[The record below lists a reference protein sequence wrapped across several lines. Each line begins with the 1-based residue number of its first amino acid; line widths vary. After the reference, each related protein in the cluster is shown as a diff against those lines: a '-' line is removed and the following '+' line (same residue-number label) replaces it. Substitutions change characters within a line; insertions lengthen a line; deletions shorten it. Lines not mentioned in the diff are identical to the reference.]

1 MQLDSRQLAAFAAVL
16 REGSFEAAARALH
29 LTPSAVSQRI
39 KALEERLGRVL
50 VRRGS
55 PCVATEAGESLHRHA
70 QQLQL
75 LEAQALAP
83 FGLTEVAALR
93 DARPGATG
101 RPAPLPLAL
110 AVNADSLATWF
121 VPALAALRES
131 HAVAFD
137 LHVED
142 QDHSGELLRQGRV
155 LAAVSAEPE
164 PVQGCRV
171 QPLGRMRY
179 LAVASPAFMRRHFP
193 QGLDDAALAE
203 APVCVFNQKDQ
214 LQARFLRQ
222 LSRRRLSPP
231 QHRVPSTHGFVHAA
245 LHGLGWGM
253 NPEALVAPLLA
264 AGDLVELAP
273 GRSLD
278 VPLYWQ
284 HWRLEAE
291 VLRALGAA
299 VSAAARAG
307 LRPMGTPSSAGGPD

>member
-16 REGSFEAAARALH
+16 REGSFDAAARALH
-29 LTPSAVSQRI
+29 VTPSAISQRI

-50 VRRGS
+50 IRRGS
-55 PCVATEAGESLHRHA
+55 PCVATEAGESLQRHA
-70 QQLQL
+70 QQLRL

-83 FGLTEVAALR
+83 FGLAA
-93 DARPGATG
+93 AGPGACAIGAG
-101 RPAPLPLAL
+101 RPTPPLPLAI

-121 VPALAALRES
+121 VPALAALRAQHDVS
-131 HAVAFD
+131 LD

-155 LAAVSAEPE
+155 LAAVSAEPA
-164 PVQGCRV
+164 PVQGCSV

-179 LAVASPAFMRRHFP
+179 LAVASPAFMARHFP
-193 QGLDDAALAE
+193 QGVNDAALAR
-203 APVCVFNQKDQ
+203 APCNVFNQKDQ

-253 NPEALVAPLLA
+253 NPDVLVAPLLA
-264 AGDLVELAP
+264 SGELVELRP
-273 GRSLD
+273 GQVLD

-291 VLRALGAA
+291 VLRHLGAA
-299 VSAAARAG
+299 VAAAARAG
-307 LRPMGTPSSAGGPD
+307 LRPMKTPSSAGGMH

>member
-1 MQLDSRQLAAFAAVL
+1 MQIDSRQLVAFAAVL

-29 LTPSAVSQRI
+29 VTPSAVSQRI

-50 VRRGS
+50 IRRGS
-55 PCVATEAGESLHRHA
+55 PCVATEAGESLQRHA

-75 LEAQALAP
+75 LEAQALEP
-83 FGLTEVAALR
+83 FGLADAAPSARGTRPAAVA
-93 DARPGATG
+93 
-101 RPAPLPLAL
+101 APLPLAV

-121 VPALAALRES
+121 VPALAALRER
-131 HAVAFD
+131 HEVCID

-142 QDHSGELLRQGRV
+142 QDHSSELLRQGRV
-155 LAAVSAEPE
+155 LAAVSADPV

-193 QGLDDAALAE
+193 DGLTDASLAQ
-203 APVCVFNQKDQ
+203 APCNVFNRKDQ
-214 LQARFLRQ
+214 LQARFLKR
-222 LSRRRLSPP
+222 LSRRKLSPP

-253 NPEALVAPLLA
+253 NPDVLVAALLA
-264 AGDLVELAP
+264 SGELVELAP
-273 GRSLD
+273 GEWLD

-284 HWRLEAE
+284 HWSLEAQ
-291 VLRALGAA
+291 VLRTLTEA
-299 VSAAARAG
+299 VAAAAKAA
-307 LRPMGTPSSAGGPD
+307 LQPIVQPSFGGVER

>member
-1 MQLDSRQLAAFAAVL
+1 MQIDSRQLAAFAAVL

-29 LTPSAVSQRI
+29 VTPSAVSQRI

-50 VRRGS
+50 VRRAS
-55 PCVATEAGESLHRHA
+55 PCVATEAGESLQRHA

-83 FGLTEVAALR
+83 FGLAAAPPASR
-93 DARPGATG
+93 RHAPGREAA
-101 RPAPLPLAL
+101 PPLPLSI

-121 VPALAALRES
+121 MPALAALRER
-131 HAVAFD
+131 HDVCLD

-155 LAAVSAEPE
+155 LAAVSAQPH
-164 PVQGCRV
+164 PVQGCRAR
-171 QPLGRMRY
+171 PLGRMRY
-179 LAVASPAFMRRHFP
+179 LAVSSPAFMRRHFP
-193 QGLDDAALAE
+193 QGIDDEALAH
-203 APVCVFNQKDQ
+203 APCTVFNQKDE

-222 LSRRRLSPP
+222 LTRRRLNPP

-264 AGDLVELAP
+264 RGELVELAP
-273 GRSLD
+273 GRALD

-284 HWRLEAE
+284 HWSLEAE
-291 VLRALGAA
+291 VLGALTDA
-299 VSAAARAG
+299 VVATARAS
-307 LRPMGTPSSAGGPD
+307 LRPMGRPSSAGGTH

>member
-16 REGSFEAAARALH
+16 REGSFDAAARALH
-29 LTPSAVSQRI
+29 VTPSAISQRI

-50 VRRGS
+50 IRRGS
-55 PCVATEAGESLHRHA
+55 PCVATEAGESLQRHA

-83 FGLTEVAALR
+83 FGLAA
-93 DARPGATG
+93 AAPGARAAGAG
-101 RPAPLPLAL
+101 RPAPPLPLAI

-121 VPALAALRES
+121 MPALAALRAQHDVS
-131 HAVAFD
+131 LD

-155 LAAVSAEPE
+155 LAAVSAEPA
-164 PVQGCRV
+164 PVQGCSV

-179 LAVASPAFMRRHFP
+179 LAVASPAFMARHFP
-193 QGLDDAALAE
+193 QGVNDAALAL
-203 APVCVFNQKDQ
+203 APCNVFNQKDQ

-253 NPEALVAPLLA
+253 NPDVLVAPLLA
-264 AGDLVELAP
+264 RGELVELRP
-273 GRSLD
+273 GQVLD

-291 VLRALGAA
+291 VLRHLGAA
-299 VSAAARAG
+299 VAAAARAG
-307 LRPMGTPSSAGGPD
+307 LRPMKTPSSAGGVH